1 MNVKRGVAIL
11 AFLVIITITG
21 GLLTS
26 GMGIE
31 LPFIKQ
37 TAEPMA
43 SVFEAPGEKALWL
56 IAMVGFIIFNVLG
69 AGLTIAFL
77 FWFLNR
83 EVKVA
88 NSMPLLNQGES
99 QEKAIVET
107 SSESA

>member
-1 MNVKRGVAIL
+1 MKRGVAIL
-11 AFLVIITITG
+11 AFLLIVTIAG
-21 GLLTS
+21 GVLTS

-56 IAMVGFIIFNVLG
+56 FAMIGFIVINVIG
-69 AGLTIAFL
+69 AGLTIALL

-88 NSMPLLNQGES
+88 NSMPLLSQADGNQ
-99 QEKAIVET
+99 ALPET
-107 SSESA
+107 TSESA

>member
-1 MNVKRGVAIL
+1 VKRGVAIL
-11 AFLVIITITG
+11 AFLVIITIAG
-21 GLLTS
+21 GVLTS
-26 GMGIE
+26 GLGIE

-56 IAMVGFIIFNVLG
+56 LAMIGFIVFNVIG
-69 AGLTIAFL
+69 AGLTIAFI

-88 NSMPLLNQGES
+88 NSMPMLDKGES